1 MTVERMWEVLETE
14 YGVSDETLR
23 IITDIN
29 GYSEETMRDVLYAV
43 AAEHEFEEE
52 NDEEN

>member
-1 MTVERMWEVLETE
+1 MTVDRMWKVLETE
-14 YGVSDETLR
+14 YGVSDA
-23 IITDIN
+23 TDIN